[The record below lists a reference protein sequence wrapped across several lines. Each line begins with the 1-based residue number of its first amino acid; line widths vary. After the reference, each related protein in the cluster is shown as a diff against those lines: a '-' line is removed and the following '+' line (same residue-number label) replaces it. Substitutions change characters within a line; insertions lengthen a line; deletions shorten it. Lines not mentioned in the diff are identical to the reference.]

1 VALHATTLT
10 IVSTATS
17 THTNVAAWRI
27 AMRAGWIAVAAAVSL
42 TAHASE
48 PPIVQLGARDFRQ
61 PDAVTSTSFSE
72 RVSTLR
78 ASILRA
84 LVQGGKLLR
93 IDTQQTRFDEFAPKA
108 FQSFDSNN
116 SLFLPSTE
124 DQYRDTLRLLIA
136 QQQVRVSLRNDLH
149 VACELNQYQ
158 GPQREPEPALKLALQ
173 FRFK

>member
-1 VALHATTLT
+1 
-10 IVSTATS
+10 
-17 THTNVAAWRI
+17 
-27 AMRAGWIAVAAAVSL
+27 M

-48 PPIVQLGARDFRQ
+48 PPIVKIRTSDFRQ
-61 PDAVTSTSFSE
+61 SDAVPPATFSE

-84 LVQGGKLLR
+84 LVQSGKLLR
-93 IDTQQTRFDEFAPKA
+93 IDTQQIRFDEFAPKA

-116 SLFLPSTE
+116 SLFLSSTE
-124 DQYRDTLRLLIA
+124 DQYRDILRLLIA

-149 VACELNQYQ
+149 FACELNQYQ